1 MDRDDLRGCGPW
13 FLLML
18 ALGAASWALI
28 FALLAFLSSL

>member
-18 ALGAASWALI
+18 VMGAASWVLI
-28 FALLAFLSSL
+28 LALLALLLGL